1 MPVLR
6 VLLASQRLHHAL
18 HRCYTAETYLIRRA
32 RQELMKGSLWRHL
45 RQRLSTQVVIMMVA
59 LLVIT
64 TVAGF
69 AVVGWN
75 LKGQLADDPSVVR
88 LVDEGHPGGPAQ
100 QLAAQ
105 VVKQTHAVFVVMVD
119 KRGIRLTHPKPWLIG
134 MPINYPDAEPEY
146 TEPFRTGIAWMGIQH
161 GSLGWEAVGKVPVW
175 DR

>member
-1 MPVLR
+1 
-6 VLLASQRLHHAL
+6 
-18 HRCYTAETYLIRRA
+18 
-32 RQELMKGSLWRHL
+32 MKGSLWRHL

-75 LKGQLADDPSVVR
+75 LKGQLADQYEQRAMSVAQTLAVDPSVVR

-119 KRGIRLTHPKPWLIG
+119 SAASG
-134 MPINYPDAEPEY
+134 
-146 TEPFRTGIAWMGIQH
+146 
-161 GSLGWEAVGKVPVW
+161 
-175 DR
+175 